1 MGRFSGFLFNFFRE
15 KSVVKIWWLF
25 KKCLPLHSL
34 LRNKPSD
41 SGRDGLGG
49 WQRRCRK
56 AAEVKKKNVKNLQ
69 VWKIGSNFAKHF
81 RPSSGRHSKPE
92 HIEIIAI
99 DEVVQEN
106 KGRRPGASRPADEV
120 SVKFDQRLDSR
131 LSAGRK
137 MSSDGCRCPMGLLI
151 LVQAMRL

>member
-1 MGRFSGFLFNFFRE
+1 M
-15 KSVVKIWWLF
+15 

-34 LRNKPSD
+34 LRNGVGAAAPAGLEKPRLKRENKNILQKVLAD
-41 SGRDGLGG
+41 S
-49 WQRRCRK
+49 
-56 AAEVKKKNVKNLQ
+56 
-69 VWKIGSNFAKHF
+69 KILSNFAKHF

>member
-1 MGRFSGFLFNFFRE
+1 MGRFSGFLFNFFL
-15 KSVVKIWWLF
+15 W
-25 KKCLPLHSL
+25 KKCCKNLVVVEKVSTFALAFEKQTKRQRSRRSRRL
-34 LRNKPSD
+34 TEAMLQG
-41 SGRDGLGG
+41 GRS
-49 WQRRCRK
+49 
-56 AAEVKKKNVKNLQ
+56 KKKNVKNLQ
-69 VWKIGSNFAKHF
+69 VWKISSNFAKHF